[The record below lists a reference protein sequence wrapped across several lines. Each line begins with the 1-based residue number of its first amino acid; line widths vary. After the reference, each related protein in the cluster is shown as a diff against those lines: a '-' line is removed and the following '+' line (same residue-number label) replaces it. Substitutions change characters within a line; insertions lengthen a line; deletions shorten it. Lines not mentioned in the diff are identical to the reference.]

1 MNRRTRKKMEEAPE
15 AGSEDSKEKE
25 RKKKEKERVGE
36 TRDRAE
42 SGNVEIFGAL
52 PTRGY
57 LIMIKRN

>member
-1 MNRRTRKKMEEAPE
+1 MEEAPE
-15 AGSEDSKEKE
+15 GGSEDSKEKE
-25 RKKKEKERVGE
+25 RKKKKKKERAGE

>member
-1 MNRRTRKKMEEAPE
+1 MEEAPE
-15 AGSEDSKEKE
+15 GGSEDSKEKE
-25 RKKKEKERVGE
+25 KKRKKERAGE

>member
-1 MNRRTRKKMEEAPE
+1 MEEAPE
-15 AGSEDSKEKE
+15 GGSEDSKEKE
-25 RKKKEKERVGE
+25 KKKRERAGE